1 MVNLSEYK
9 HSTWAIL
16 DTKAFW
22 WFGEREVVLMR
33 RLRFF
38 RNVIAEEDGQE
49 IVEFALIVTLLIVLL
64 MVPVD
69 VFRYA
74 NTRMILNDA
83 ATDAVSSVDYDSI
96 EDKTYESKILTS
108 VKNSYASRLNDV
120 KIDSI
125 VVQSDDQK
133 IKYTRE
139 VFNSDNQ
146 DKLLYSEQ
154 FDPRNSNYHYKQ
166 VSLTLSCTEQAIT
179 PFGGMFFGGTEWTIK
194 SDPKISNVSTKGYVK
209 E

>member
-1 MVNLSEYK
+1 
-9 HSTWAIL
+9 
-16 DTKAFW
+16 
-22 WFGEREVVLMR
+22 MR

-49 IVEFALIVTLLIVLL
+49 IVEFALIVTMLIVLL

-96 EDKTYESKILTS
+96 EDKTYKSKILTS
-108 VKNSYASRLNDV
+108 VKNSYGSRLNEV

-125 VVQSDDQK
+125 VVQNDETKDQ
-133 IKYTRE
+133 YTYH
-139 VFNSDNQ
+139 VFNSDRQ
-146 DKLLYSEQ
+146 GELLYSDK
-154 FDPRNSNYHYKQ
+154 FDGRSSNYHYKK
-166 VSLTLSCTEQAIT
+166 VSLKLSCTETAIT
-179 PFGGMFFGGTEWTIK
+179 PFGSIFFGGPKWTIK
-194 SDPKISNVSTKGYVK
+194 SDPETCNVYTKGYVQGH
-209 E
+209 

>member
-1 MVNLSEYK
+1 
-9 HSTWAIL
+9 
-16 DTKAFW
+16 
-22 WFGEREVVLMR
+22 MR

-96 EDKTYESKILTS
+96 ERKTYKSKILRS
-108 VKNSYASRLNDV
+108 VQDSYGSRLNDV
-120 KIDSI
+120 KIVSFNMEGETQDP
-125 VVQSDDQK
+125 
-133 IKYTRE
+133 YTYH
-139 VFNSDNQ
+139 VFNSDLQ
-146 DKLLYSEQ
+146 GKLNYADRFEG
-154 FDPRNSNYHYKQ
+154 RNSNYHYQK
-166 VSLTLSCTEQAIT
+166 VSLTLSCTEKAIT
-179 PFGGMFFGGTEWTIK
+179 PIGGLLFGTEWTIK
-194 SDPKISNVSTKGYVK
+194 SDPETCDVYTRGYV

>member
-1 MVNLSEYK
+1 
-9 HSTWAIL
+9 
-16 DTKAFW
+16 
-22 WFGEREVVLMR
+22 MR

-96 EDKTYESKILTS
+96 EDKTYKSKILKS
-108 VKNSYASRLNDV
+108 VQNSYGSRLNDV
-120 KIDSI
+120 DIDKIE
-125 VVQSDDQK
+125 VQNDETSDP
-133 IKYTRE
+133 YTYH

-146 DKLLYSEQ
+146 GALLYSDK
-154 FDPRNSNYHYKQ
+154 FDGRSSNYHYKK
-166 VSLTLSCTEQAIT
+166 VSLTLSCTETAIT
-179 PFGGMFFGGTEWTIK
+179 PFGGMFFGGPKWTIK
-194 SDPKISNVSTKGYVK
+194 SDPETCNVYTKGYVQGH
-209 E
+209 

>member
-1 MVNLSEYK
+1 
-9 HSTWAIL
+9 
-16 DTKAFW
+16 
-22 WFGEREVVLMR
+22 MR
-33 RLRFF
+33 RLRFL
-38 RNVIAEEDGQE
+38 RSVIAEEDGQE

-64 MVPVD
+64 MVPID
-69 VFRYA
+69 VFRYV
-74 NTRMILNDA
+74 NTRMILSDA
-83 ATDAVSSVDYDSI
+83 ATDAVMSVDYDSI
-96 EDKTYESKILTS
+96 EHHTYEDKILKS
-108 VKNSYASRLNDV
+108 VQNSYGSRLNEV

-125 VVQSDDQK
+125 VVQSDDQMT
-133 IKYTRE
+133 KYTRE

-179 PFGGMFFGGTEWTIK
+179 PFGSIFFGGMKWTIK

>member
-1 MVNLSEYK
+1 
-9 HSTWAIL
+9 
-16 DTKAFW
+16 
-22 WFGEREVVLMR
+22 MR
-33 RLRFF
+33 RLRFL
-38 RNVIAEEDGQE
+38 RSMIAEEDGQE

-96 EDKTYESKILTS
+96 EHHTYEDKILRS
-108 VKNSYASRLNDV
+108 VQDSYGSRLNEV

-125 VVQSDDQK
+125 VVQSDETSDP
-133 IKYTRE
+133 YTYH

-146 DKLLYSEQ
+146 GKLLYSDK
-154 FDPRNSNYHYKQ
+154 FDGRSSNYHYKK
-166 VSLTLSCTEQAIT
+166 VSLTLSCTENAIT
-179 PFGGMFFGGTEWTIK
+179 PFGNMFFGGMIWTIK
-194 SDPKISNVSTKGYVK
+194 SDPETCNVYTKGYVQGH
-209 E
+209 

>member
-1 MVNLSEYK
+1 
-9 HSTWAIL
+9 
-16 DTKAFW
+16 
-22 WFGEREVVLMR
+22 MR

-96 EDKTYESKILTS
+96 EHDTYKSKILKS
-108 VKNSYASRLNDV
+108 VQASYGSRLNEV

-125 VVQSDDQK
+125 VVQSDESKDD
-133 IKYTRE
+133 YTYQ
-139 VFNSDNQ
+139 VFNSDRQ
-146 DKLLYSEQ
+146 GQLLYSDK
-154 FDPRNSNYHYKQ
+154 FDGRSSNYHYKK
-166 VSLTLSCTEQAIT
+166 VSLTLSCTENAIT
-179 PFGGMFFGGTEWTIK
+179 PFGGMLFGGDMKWTIK
-194 SDPKISNVSTKGYVK
+194 SDPETCNVYTKGYV
-209 E
+209 EGH